1 MLHILYT
8 EEEGGEFR
16 EFHYIAENSD
26 EKTRELFEETIKSKR
41 LLFSIG
47 DRTINIT
54 PAYIC
59 LVETKED
66 FDFVLGRTR
75 IEPPKYSPIIEA
87 QVEITDKK
95 EGEGKNDQ

>member
-8 EEEGGEFR
+8 EEEGGDFR

-26 EKTRELFEETIKSKR
+26 QKTRELFERTVESGQ
-41 LLFSIG
+41 LMYSIG
-47 DRTINIT
+47 DRTINIK
-54 PAYIC
+54 PAYLS
-59 LVETKED
+59 LVETIDD

-75 IEPPKYSPIIEA
+75 IEPPKHSPIIEA

-95 EGEGKNDQ
+95 AEEVESDQ